1 MHEQESQRVHHI
13 FMQQTLIDDR
23 YALSNLL
30 GSGGMAKVYLAHDD
44 ILDRGVALK
53 VLRDQY
59 VKHEE
64 FVERFSREA
73 KSAAALN
80 HPNIVSAYDWGCT
93 GDGSYFMAMEYVP
106 GGTLKERILSDSP
119 TDSDKASE
127 WSSRA
132 ARALGF
138 AHERGVIHFYESPGE
153 QL

>member
-1 MHEQESQRVHHI
+1 MPSVISWVAGACHG
-13 FMQQTLIDDR
+13 
-23 YALSNLL
+23 LS
-30 GSGGMAKVYLAHDD
+30 GSLD
-44 ILDRGVALK
+44 ILDRDVALK
-53 VLRDQY
+53 VIRDQY

-64 FVERFSREA
+64 FVERFRREA

-93 GDGSYFMAMEYVP
+93 GDGSYYMAMEHVP

-119 TDSDKASE
+119 TDPDKASE
-127 WSSRA
+127 WSSQA